1 MTDTINL
8 PDPIADAFH
17 IGDLFSGAVSPL
29 LVLLTL
35 AVAFV
40 IGMFVFFI
48 YKKTF
53 GGVLYSRTFN
63 TSLVLVTMVTSLV
76 LLLINNN
83 LTMSLGT
90 VGALSIVRF
99 RTAVKEPMDIVFMF
113 WAIAEG
119 MALGAQFFDVALIA
133 ALVIGVVMVIFS
145 LVKRRGTGS
154 YLLIIHYHE
163 AATQQ
168 INGIFKRLPGARI
181 KSKTA
186 QPDAIELT
194 LEVRLNDSETNI
206 AERLMR
212 IEGVYDASLISH
224 QGDMIS

>member
-8 PDPIADAFH
+8 PDPIADAFN

-133 ALVIGVVMVIFS
+133 ALVIGVVLVIFS
-145 LVKRRGTGS
+145 LIKRRGTGS

-168 INGIFKRLPGARI
+168 INSIFKRLPAARI